1 MPDVVGYRAKI
12 GVIVPSTNTVVEHD
26 FARVRPAGVTFH
38 SGRFLVEAPDLSS
51 DEAFLHFLDLIRRT
65 IPYAVRDIMTCKP
78 DHILMGMSAETF
90 WGGKEGNAA
99 FSARVQE
106 IAGDIGITSG
116 AAACNAALELLGVSR
131 IACLTPYQPAADE
144 QVYGYFTECGY
155 DVRRVRGLRCESATS
170 IADVTPETLVEVLK
184 EIDGD
189 DIDAIVQCGT
199 NLSMVEVADQAERWL
214 GKPVLAINAIC
225 LWHAL
230 RTLGIDDQFVGHG
243 MMLREH

>member
-26 FARVRPAGVTFH
+26 FARVSPPGVTFH

-51 DEAFLHFLDLIRRT
+51 DEAFLHFLDLIRKT
-65 IPYAVRDIMTCKP
+65 IPTAVRDLMTCKP
-78 DHILMGMSAETF
+78 DYLLMGMSAETF
-90 WGGKEGNAA
+90 WGGKEGNEAFAA
-99 FSARVQE
+99 RIRE

-116 AAACNAALELLGVSR
+116 AAACNAALELLGVGR

-144 QVYGYFTECGY
+144 QVYGYFTECGFE
-155 DVRRVRGLRCESATS
+155 VKRVHGLRCESATS
-170 IADVTPETLVEVLK
+170 IADVTPDTLVGVLK
-184 EIDGD
+184 KLDGD

-230 RTLGIDDQFVGHG
+230 RTLGINDQLAGHG
-243 MMLREH
+243 MMLREF